1 MPILHTEIHA
11 ALNTLNSYATLLIKK
26 KKKKWSDYI
35 VNCSLMWE
43 DTEMLLHLMKNNYHC
58 VETP

>member
-1 MPILHTEIHA
+1 MPILHTEIRA
-11 ALNTLNSYATLLIKK
+11 ALNTLNSYATLLIK

-43 DTEMLLHLMKNNYHC
+43 DTEMLLHLMKNNYLC